1 VLPDYILHMKSLEED
16 VRLLLED
23 LVLTLVSKGMPDYIL
38 HMESLEE
45 DVRLLLKAVM
55 LTLVF

>member
-1 VLPDYILHMKSLEED
+1 MKKVEAASVAMKSSYA
-16 VRLLLED
+16 V
-23 LVLTLVSKGMPDYIL
+23 LVTPDYIL

-45 DVRLLLKAVM
+45 DVRMLLEAVV

>member
-1 VLPDYILHMKSLEED
+1 V
-16 VRLLLED
+16 
-23 LVLTLVSKGMPDYIL
+23 MPDYIL

-45 DVRLLLKAVM
+45 DVRLLLEAVV

>member
-1 VLPDYILHMKSLEED
+1 MRHKV
-16 VRLLLED
+16 
-23 LVLTLVSKGMPDYIL
+23 MPDYIL

-45 DVRLLLKAVM
+45 DVRLLLEAVV

>member
-1 VLPDYILHMKSLEED
+1 MPDYILHMKSLEED

-23 LVLTLVSKGMPDYIL
+23 LVLTLVSQVMPDYIL

-45 DVRLLLKAVM
+45 NVRLLLEAVV

>member
-1 VLPDYILHMKSLEED
+1 MPDYILHIESLEEY

-23 LVLTLVSKGMPDYIL
+23 LVLTLVSQVMPDYIL

-45 DVRLLLKAVM
+45 DVRLLLEAVV